1 MENDSIET
9 LLLRHYGDLAPAP
22 AALEQH
28 LLASVRAET
37 AKRHEQQQAITRLQA
52 KRVSRRRAVGL
63 VAQGTAELGLGLL
76 SVGLEGLQSL
86 ETALVGQENPKP
98 HPA

>member
-28 LLASVRAET
+28 LLTSVHTKVA
-37 AKRHEQQQAITRLQA
+37 QQQKQQLAITRLQE

-63 VAQGTAELGLGLL
+63 VAKGTAELGLGLL
-76 SVGLEGLQSL
+76 NIGLEGLQTI
-86 ETALVGQENPKP
+86 ETTLNSQDATQT
-98 HPA
+98 AYS